1 MRRRSAPGLN
11 SYVRMRLQSALV
23 TTLQRS
29 TLLPCIPIMHPWVWQ
44 GARSLW
50 QSGHYR
56 EAVTAAAIKVNAET
70 QNKIGSSERSE
81 YDLFTHLFK
90 PEPPSLGHPRL
101 RLQPVDG
108 TKSGESRRRGA
119 QSLGQ
124 ALYTGIRN
132 PASHDE
138 QAELGQAEALEQLAA
153 FSILARWVD
162 GSRLYIH
169 GT

>member
-1 MRRRSAPGLN
+1 M
-11 SYVRMRLQSALV
+11 QSALV